1 MTEDYSAIK
10 KRLRE
15 YLNKRGIAI
24 TNKKPPTLKC
34 PNRGH
39 GGDENPTAV
48 LYENQDTP
56 AVHCPK
62 CNYTAS
68 IFEVCGMI
76 DGIPDT
82 KESFPEKLKSVK
94 ATLGL
99 ETMPIEKTIE
109 HKKKPK
115 TAPVSLPLEE
125 ARKIYNT
132 EFILKKGIELKYGT
146 EIKGSWKYTD
156 IDNNIIALDVRFEGA
171 DVKKSVITFWYD
183 GKNLRW
189 SNPPILIYN
198 LHEVLNNEK
207 PILIVE
213 GAKCAELARSL
224 ELFTPLS
231 WSGGSGKI
239 DIAEWPDLQNKEIII
254 FPDDD
259 DPGIKAAKSLKARY
273 PQAKIIKPIE
283 RAREIKKQG
292 ADIEEALQIMS
303 PEELTAYIL
312 NPENIL
318 NVSESE
324 PVKDIISPDNISDG
338 TPPPADAGSLS
349 QPFKILGIG
358 DDGRANFITEA
369 GRLESYTLESLS
381 KNKLLVLAS
390 RFFWRTDYQNRDGK
404 TSWDDA
410 IDDIIR
416 VSQNKDFDSNQIRG
430 RGAWMDDD
438 KISYHD
444 GVKTHGE
451 YDKKKIYLRLP
462 LKDIGIMDKPIEI
475 ETIKKIKSIIFKMS
489 FETPADAVR
498 CLAWSTLAP
507 FAGCLKYRPA
517 MLLTGASG
525 TGKSTVATLIVK
537 KISNCIWLN
546 GSESTVAGVRGK
558 VQKDSCAVVFE
569 ETEKDTEKKRVNRD
583 ELFSLMRVNVTDD
596 APDTVKGTKDGGFN
610 SFKMQNMFG
619 FIAIDPTVDSIAD
632 ENRIFRI
639 NMVKP
644 ENGNDWKI
652 IDTELRT
659 LLNEKNARAIRALTW
674 NKLKTISALTE
685 RIVDLIRRMT
695 GRDYRS
701 SYSDAM
707 LAACF
712 MVIWTGTDVPTE
724 DQIIEMLYKYY
735 EYQPADEHRDEAKEI
750 IDRLLDEIIEIIHE
764 GNQREKLSIIETL
777 KRIHTEMKESDS
789 LTEEQITPKELLSY
803 KQHLARLGI
812 RVYEKNKIAIASNHH
827 MIKKIIGMSEG
838 YTKILKRYKGYAGSR
853 VISYSGEASKQS
865 VIFKGILDGELINDL

>member
-99 ETMPIEKTIE
+99 ETMPVIENKPLN
-109 HKKKPK
+109 KKPK

-156 IDNNIIALDVRFEGA
+156 KDNNIIALDVRFEGA

-198 LHEVLNNEK
+198 LYEAMQSDK
-207 PILIVE
+207 PLLIVE
-213 GAKCAELARSL
+213 GGKCCDIAKQL
-224 ELFTPLS
+224 EYFTSLS
-231 WSGGSGKI
+231 WSGGSGKAHLI
-239 DIAEWPDLQNKEIII
+239 EWKIFENRECFM

-259 DPGIKAAKSLKARY
+259 NPGIKAAN
-273 PQAKIIKPIE
+273 IIKEQLPHLKIVKPLE
-283 RAREIKKQG
+283 QARQIKSEG

-303 PEELTAYIL
+303 PDELTAYIL

-318 NVSESE
+318 NVSIDE
-324 PVKDIISPDNISDG
+324 PANINSPVDMSVG
-338 TPPPADAGSLS
+338 TPPPADAGLS
-349 QPFKILGIG
+349 MQPFKILGIG

-416 VSQNKDFDSNQIRG
+416 ISQNKDFDSNQIRG
-430 RGAWMDDD
+430 RGAWMDGD

-444 GVKTHGE
+444 GVTTHGE

-462 LKDIGIMDKPIEI
+462 LKDIGIMDTPIEI

-644 ENGNDWKI
+644 ENGNDWKSI
-652 IDTELRT
+652 EVELRN
-659 LLNEKNARAIRALTW
+659 LLDEKNARAIRALTW
-674 NKLKTISALTE
+674 NKLKVISALTE

-712 MVIWTGTDVPTE
+712 MVIWTGTDEPTE

-764 GNQREKLSIIETL
+764 GNQREKLSIIEAL
-777 KRIHTEMKESDS
+777 KRIYTEKKEGDGV
-789 LTEEQITPKELLSY
+789 TDDIVTTKELLSY

-853 VISYSGEASKQS
+853 VISYSGESSKQS
-865 VIFKGILDGELINDL
+865 VIFKGILDGELLNDL